1 MSIIADLR
9 KLIHASGMSRSAVA
23 RESGV
28 SVAVVSRL
36 LSGER
41 PDLTTA
47 TAARIAGAIGLEL
60 TFRPTGRGKQ
70 AGHGKAAGKEAR

>member
-9 KLIHASGMSRSAVA
+9 KLIHASGMSRSAIE

-47 TAARIAGAIGLEL
+47 TAERIAAAIGYEL
-60 TFRPTGRGKQ
+60 TFRPAGRGKR
-70 AGHGKAAGKEAR
+70 AKHGKAKQAT

>member
-1 MSIIADLR
+1 MSIIGDLR
-9 KLIHASGMSRSAVA
+9 KLIHVSGMSRTAIE

-41 PDLTTA
+41 PDLMTSTA
-47 TAARIAGAIGLEL
+47 ERIAGAIGYEL
-60 TFRPTGRGKQ
+60 TFRPTGRGKR
-70 AGHGKAAGKEAR
+70 AGHGKGKA